1 MYLKTMQAYEGFAM
15 YLMYLRRIGDAP
27 RVWCQRAVTF
37 VEEESPLSHWAESRR
52 SSVKGVDH
60 VV

>member
-27 RVWCQRAVTF
+27 RVWCAETGHLCGGGITP
-37 VEEESPLSHWAESRR
+37 EPL
-52 SSVKGVDH
+52 G
-60 VV
+60 